1 MFKVEVRIGYEKA
14 YFVFKNMIEAG
25 NFISEILEHKTSESD
40 EVEIRIMMEAE

>member
-1 MFKVEVRIGYEKA
+1 MYKVEVRIGYEKA
-14 YFVFKNMIEAG
+14 YFVFKDMIKAG